1 MTSADLAAASAYWT
15 AAVRARETAR
25 PDHLFQDL
33 WAGALAGE
41 RGRELL
47 RRKEERDRR
56 EDVLLPLRTRW
67 FDDAVA
73 AELTGA
79 DRSTGRTRLWPG
91 HTSLPA
97 ATARRYAR
105 VRTRSTVGA
114 TAQGSGA
121 GHDADTAPKR
131 H

>member
-1 MTSADLAAASAYWT
+1 MTSADIAAASAYWT

-25 PDHLFQDL
+25 PDHLFRDP
-33 WAGALAGE
+33 WASALAGE

-73 AELTGA
+73 AELTG
-79 DRSTGRTRLWPG
+79 RTGQLVELGSGLDTRPYRL
-91 HTSLPA
+91 HLPA
-97 ATARRYAR
+97 G
-105 VRTRSTVGA
+105 TRA
-114 TAQGSGA
+114 
-121 GHDADTAPKR
+121 
-131 H
+131 